1 MQHLSYTLPM
11 TSNYTQEWFRE
22 RASSSLKKIQDG
34 VWDYSDSLL
43 IYVSSGVEV
52 YESLQEENTP
62 YHQLVTKPEHSYL
75 KTIAEQVAERLPDSF
90 DYIDLGPGTEHKEQ
104 YFFDAFTSKGKQFT
118 YVPVD
123 ISEYYLNIARK
134 HAEHQG
140 IPCDPVQSSFDELP
154 VRLGTVS
161 RPRFVSLGMTFS
173 NYEPQVIIELLKN
186 IAGAGGTSFIV
197 AQMRDRIDMDALQQ
211 IYQEDVSHVIDD
223 KLRLLGFDPDA
234 DVTPRIA
241 DEGIRAWTTV
251 LRSNPVLEKMGV
263 RAQDKLLVFQSLRYT
278 KSSLEESL
286 KDTQYQI
293 FDIGSSF
300 IGALVQ

>member
-1 MQHLSYTLPM
+1 M
-11 TSNYTQEWFRE
+11 TSNYTQEWFKK
-22 RASSSLKKIQDG
+22 RAFSSLKKIREG

-62 YHQLVTKPEHSYL
+62 YHQLVTKPEHAYL
-75 KTIAEQVAERLPDSF
+75 KMIADQVATRLPDSF

-104 YFFDAFTSKGKQFT
+104 YFFDAFKRMGKQFR
-118 YVPVD
+118 YMPVD

-134 HAEHQG
+134 QAEHQG
-140 IPCDPVQSSFDELP
+140 IPCDPVQSSFEELP
-154 VRLGTVS
+154 ARLGTVS
-161 RPRFVSLGMTFS
+161 RPRFVSLGLTFS
-173 NYEPQVIIELLKN
+173 NYEPHVIVELLQN
-186 IAGAGGTSFIV
+186 IAGPGGTAFVV
-197 AQMRDRIDMDALQQ
+197 AQMRDRIDMNELQK
-211 IYQEDVSHVIDD
+211 IYQEDVSHAMDE
-223 KLRLLGFDPDA
+223 KLRLLGLDPSM

-251 LRSNPVLEKMGV
+251 LKSNPELEKLGV

-286 KDTQYQI
+286 KDTQYQA
-293 FDIGSSF
+293 FDSGSSF
-300 IGALVQ
+300 IGVLVQ